1 MPSFLLI
8 LIVIISTFQLAHADD
23 VFDLSLE
30 ELQSIKVEVA
40 SLFEDDILD
49 IASSTAVLHH
59 SDWQNR
65 NASTLGQALE
75 AVPSVF
81 ANTIWGG
88 SEVIA
93 IRGYATELSV
103 RGVSYTIDNLPLG
116 TYTYANTGY
125 AIPRMPLP
133 LMQQVEMIRGPG
145 SALYGSDAF
154 HGVLAFKL
162 ANEPISHS
170 TGQLQL
176 GTNKQQVNLL
186 NTQISEHWQINS
198 GIAYEQDGPHDPSYQ
213 YTNPNTGEIKTS
225 QRKQSMENISAYVK
239 ATHGSISGHGK
250 WSSLLFYNTLKADG
264 FQGLGQQFFIPFS
277 SLFDLKST
285 SLTTD
290 ADTTDGDSRFLLTGL
305 SHEIRFHNAMQL
317 KNQVYFWRSEHQ
329 WAFDNRGLPDTLT
342 TLSGNILPCK
352 TSVDSTSSNPLF
364 CQHVRTQRNNEQR
377 SGYQVQLKQRYSP
390 LNTQWILGAGHD
402 QIKIT
407 NSRFERRDINNN
419 VLIGANND
427 FQGDSRHLS
436 HLLAQARTGFQDN
449 RWLLSYGL
457 RWDNYSD
464 ADDHVSPR
472 LGLVHKINKQWRQ
485 KLLYSHAYRAPT
497 AVELKGSSASLLGN
511 VDLKSETID
520 TYEYVLMYQQ
530 PNFQLEGVFFASEW
544 EDAIALVP
552 VSNFSNTNRYQNIKN
567 NHAQGIEISA
577 TKLINSWTLKTNIS
591 HVRSENKDDNIDY
604 QAFPK
609 TMLSLNS
616 EKKITERSTLGIW
629 YRHMRDYALGD
640 DTVLFSDRDQQYHRF
655 DLYASHRFSHH
666 TKVGMSVYNLF
677 DQSLPLP
684 SYYGSEDGWQDLGR
698 QINVYLEQHF

>member
-49 IASSTAVLHH
+49 IASSTAVLHR

-170 TGQLQL
+170 TGQLQH

-213 YTNPNTGEIKTS
+213 NTNPNTGEIKTS
-225 QRKQSMENISAYVK
+225 LRKQSMEIISAYV
-239 ATHGSISGHGK
+239 
-250 WSSLLFYNTLKADG
+250 
-264 FQGLGQQFFIPFS
+264 
-277 SLFDLKST
+277 
-285 SLTTD
+285 
-290 ADTTDGDSRFLLTGL
+290 
-305 SHEIRFHNAMQL
+305 
-317 KNQVYFWRSEHQ
+317 
-329 WAFDNRGLPDTLT
+329 
-342 TLSGNILPCK
+342 
-352 TSVDSTSSNPLF
+352 
-364 CQHVRTQRNNEQR
+364 
-377 SGYQVQLKQRYSP
+377 
-390 LNTQWILGAGHD
+390 
-402 QIKIT
+402 
-407 NSRFERRDINNN
+407 
-419 VLIGANND
+419 
-427 FQGDSRHLS
+427 
-436 HLLAQARTGFQDN
+436 
-449 RWLLSYGL
+449 
-457 RWDNYSD
+457 
-464 ADDHVSPR
+464 
-472 LGLVHKINKQWRQ
+472 
-485 KLLYSHAYRAPT
+485 
-497 AVELKGSSASLLGN
+497 
-511 VDLKSETID
+511 
-520 TYEYVLMYQQ
+520 
-530 PNFQLEGVFFASEW
+530 
-544 EDAIALVP
+544 
-552 VSNFSNTNRYQNIKN
+552 
-567 NHAQGIEISA
+567 
-577 TKLINSWTLKTNIS
+577 
-591 HVRSENKDDNIDY
+591 
-604 QAFPK
+604 
-609 TMLSLNS
+609 
-616 EKKITERSTLGIW
+616 
-629 YRHMRDYALGD
+629 
-640 DTVLFSDRDQQYHRF
+640 
-655 DLYASHRFSHH
+655 
-666 TKVGMSVYNLF
+666 
-677 DQSLPLP
+677 
-684 SYYGSEDGWQDLGR
+684 
-698 QINVYLEQHF
+698 